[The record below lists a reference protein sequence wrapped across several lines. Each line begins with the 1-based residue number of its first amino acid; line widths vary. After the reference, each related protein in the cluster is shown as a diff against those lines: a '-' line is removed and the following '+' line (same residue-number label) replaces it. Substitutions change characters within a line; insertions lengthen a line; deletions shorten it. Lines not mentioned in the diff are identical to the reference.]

1 MGSVYYACKKWLFLI
16 LIISGM
22 ATLHGT
28 PVVQNTNLKDSSRFK
43 LSLAQWSFHKA
54 LFAGELKH
62 LDFAPK
68 AASLGFEGVE
78 YVNAFFKDKATDFE
92 YLKQMNEI
100 AAKAGVRQVLIMI
113 DGEGNLADSVNTVR
127 ETAIQNHK
135 KWVDAAAF
143 LGCHSIR
150 VNLFGEGSAENVAE
164 AAAMSLKA
172 LAGYAAGKK
181 INIIVEN
188 HGGYSSNGAWLSG
201 VMKKV
206 NLSNCGTLPDF
217 GNFCMKRAGGGYWGS
232 ACVEEYDKY
241 KGVEELMPFAKA
253 VSAKSNN
260 FDDKGVESDIDY
272 KRMMQIVKDSS
283 YSGFIGVEY
292 EGEKIGEEQG
302 IKLTRDLLKSLF

>member
-1 MGSVYYACKKWLFLI
+1 MGSVFNACKKLLI
-16 LIISGM
+16 LVLVFSGM
-22 ATLHGT
+22 STLHGT
-28 PVVQNTNLKDSSRFK
+28 SVVENSNLKDSSRFK

-54 LFAGELKH
+54 LFAGDLKH

-78 YVNAFFKDKATDFE
+78 YVNSFFKDKATDFD
-92 YLKQMNEI
+92 YLKQMNDI

-113 DGEGNLADSVNTVR
+113 DGEGNLADLDNAVR
-127 ETAIQNHK
+127 EVAVQNHK

-150 VNLFGEGSAENVAE
+150 VNLFGEGSAEDIAG
-164 AAAMSLKA
+164 AAVLSLRA
-172 LAGYAAGKK
+172 LSEYASGKK

-206 NLSNCGTLPDF
+206 NLPNCGTLPDF

-260 FDDKGVESDIDY
+260 FNDKGMESDIDY
-272 KRMMQIVKDSS
+272 KRMMQIVKNSS
-283 YSGFIGVEY
+283 YAGFIGVEY

-302 IKLTRDLLKSLF
+302 IMLTRDLLKSLF